1 MRPALCVTMSA
12 NLIDAGDIQRLDREK
27 NLVRDAPT
35 KLPEGDSP
43 PPKESSG
50 SGFFDRFA
58 DAFMSALM
66 RRL

>member
-12 NLIDAGDIQRLDREK
+12 NLLDAGDIQRLDREK

-35 KLPEGDSP
+35 KLPENDSE
-43 PPKESSG
+43 PPKESPG
-50 SGFFDRFA
+50 GFFDRFA
-58 DAFMSALM
+58 DALMSAMM